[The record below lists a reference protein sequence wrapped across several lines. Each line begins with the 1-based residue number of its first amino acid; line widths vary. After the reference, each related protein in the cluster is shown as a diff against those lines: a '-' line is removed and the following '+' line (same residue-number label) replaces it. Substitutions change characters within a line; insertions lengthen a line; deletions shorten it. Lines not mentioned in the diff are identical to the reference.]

1 MSLAKALKSL
11 KLVKVAL
18 DAGSKAKNRYPF
30 GATLVTE
37 SFRGAISIDPAK
49 CIGCGACVLVCP
61 PNALTLRIEEN
72 ELNLEYFKGR
82 CIFCG
87 MCADTCPKQAIEITK
102 EFELA
107 SLDLEDLKEV
117 VVHKLFRCDS
127 CGRHFT
133 TEAMIRDVASKV
145 PNAREYL
152 NLCSDCRKK
161 RFFKALALRFGA
173 PS

>member
-1 MSLAKALKSL
+1 MNLTKALKSL

-18 DAGSKAKNRYPF
+18 DSGCKAKDRYPF
-30 GATLVTE
+30 GASLVTE
-37 SFRGAISIDPAK
+37 SFRGTISIDPAK
-49 CIGCGACVLVCP
+49 CIGCGACALVCS

-72 ELNLEYFKGR
+72 ELNIEYFKGR

-87 MCADTCPKQAIEITK
+87 MCADTCPKQAIEVTK

-117 VVHKLFRCDS
+117 VVHKLVRCTS
-127 CGRHFT
+127 CGRYFT
-133 TEAMIRDVASKV
+133 TEAMIRDIASKV
-145 PNAREYL
+145 INAREYL
-152 NLCSDCRKK
+152 NLCIDCRKK
-161 RFFKALALRFGA
+161 RFFKALVLRFGA